1 MADEQELIIPGEL
14 AILPLRGVVVYPM
27 MWLPL
32 TIGQERSIRLVD
44 DALTESPA
52 QRIIGLVTSRNAE
65 IEEPP
70 PDQIYEI
77 GTAAMVHRMLKA
89 PDGTI
94 RLIVQGLERIR
105 IRRYFQ
111 HDPYLRAE
119 IELLPDAEEESL
131 EQEALMRTTLELFRR
146 LVALVPHM
154 PEELET
160 AAINATSPRQLVYL
174 VSASIRMEP
183 TQAQEILEINPV
195 REKLVRL
202 NALLTKELEV
212 LELGRKIQTQAQDEM
227 NKMQREYFL
236 REQLKAIQKEL
247 GESDE
252 QEAEIQEFEKRIAA
266 AGMPEEAEK
275 EARRE
280 LDRMRKMP
288 TQAAEYSV
296 IKTYVDWMVSLPW
309 SVITQDNLDI
319 AHARQVLNEDHYG
332 LEKIKD
338 RILEFLAVRKL
349 RLERKAEGEG
359 PGSAPQDHIRRERE
373 GVILCF
379 VGPPGTGKTSLGRS
393 IARALGRKFVRLALG
408 GIHDEAEIR
417 GFRRTYIG
425 SMPGRVIQSLRRS
438 ESRNP
443 VFMLDEVDK
452 LGRDFRGDPSSALL
466 EVLDPEQNAEFR
478 DHYLDVPFD
487 LSQVFFITTANWL
500 DPIPQPLLDRMEVI
514 ELSSYTEEEKI
525 KIAQGYLTPRQ
536 IRENGLRPEE
546 ISFTE
551 EALRRLAREFTR
563 EAGVRHLERE
573 IGAVCRKV
581 ATKVAEQSSMPAL
594 NGEVRPE
601 TTEPAIP
608 ETAEHTGPATAEQ
621 VRPETAEH
629 AMPERAGHAVTPV
642 LVDAKD
648 LNTYLGRPKF
658 LPEVAERVER
668 AGVATGLAW
677 TPTGGDILFLEATR
691 MAGSKGF
698 TLTGQLGDVMK
709 ESAQAALSWVR
720 SSAKEYGVDEEFF
733 SKSDIH
739 LHIPAGAT
747 PKDGPSAGVA
757 MATALMSLLTG
768 RPVRKD
774 LAMTGEIT
782 LRGQVLPVGGIKEKV
797 LAASRNSLCT
807 VILPK
812 RNEFDLEDVPE
823 VVRSKMQFVFAER
836 VDDVV
841 QAALT
846 QAATG

>member
-1 MADEQELIIPGEL
+1 MADEQELMIPGEL
-14 AILPLRGVVVYPM
+14 PILPLRGVVVYPM

-44 DALTESPA
+44 DALTEMPA
-52 QRIIGLVTSRNAE
+52 QRIIGLATSRDAE
-65 IEEPP
+65 VEEPTS
-70 PDQIYEI
+70 DQIYEI

-105 IRRYFQ
+105 IRRFYQ

-119 IELLPDAEEESL
+119 IELLPDDESESL

-160 AAINATSPRQLVYL
+160 AAINATSARQLVYL

-183 TQAQEILEINPV
+183 AQAQEILELNSV
-195 REKLVRL
+195 REKLVKL
-202 NALLTKELEV
+202 NGLLTKELEV
-212 LELGRKIQTQAQDEM
+212 LELGRKIQSQAQDEM

-266 AGMPEEAEK
+266 CGMPEEPEK

-296 IKTYVDWMVSLPW
+296 IKTYLDWMVSLPW
-309 SVITQDNLDI
+309 NVTTPDNLDI
-319 AHARQVLNEDHYG
+319 AHARQVLHEDHYG

-349 RLERKAEGEG
+349 RLERKAEGAG
-359 PGSAPQDHIRRERE
+359 PEPAPQDQIRRDRE

-408 GIHDEAEIR
+408 GIRDEAEIR

-425 SMPGRVIQSLRRS
+425 SMPGRVVQSLRRA

-452 LGRDFRGDPSSALL
+452 LGHDFRGDPSSALL

-514 ELSSYTEEEKI
+514 ELSSYTEEEKV
-525 KIAQGYLTPRQ
+525 KIAVGYLVPRQ
-536 IRENGLRPEE
+536 VRENGLRAAE
-546 ISFTE
+546 ITFTE
-551 EALRRLAREFTR
+551 AALRRMVREYTR

-581 ATKVAEQSSMPAL
+581 ATKVAER
-594 NGEVRPE
+594 NGKTDGE
-601 TTEPAIP
+601 ANS
-608 ETAEHTGPATAEQ
+608 ETAGSAAAEPPAPPLTL
-621 VRPETAEH
+621 
-629 AMPERAGHAVTPV
+629 V

-648 LNTYLGRPKF
+648 LNIYLGRPKF
-658 LPEVAERVER
+658 LSEVAERVER

-677 TPTGGDILFLEATR
+677 TPTGGDILFLEATK
-691 MAGSKGF
+691 MPGSKGF
-698 TLTGQLGDVMK
+698 MLTGQLGEVMK
-709 ESAQAALSWVR
+709 ESAQAAMSWVR
-720 SSAKEYGVDEEFF
+720 SSAKDYGVDEDFF
-733 SKSDIH
+733 SKADIH

-747 PKDGPSAGVA
+747 PKDGPSAGVT

-797 LAASRNSLCT
+797 LAANRNGVCT

-823 VVRSKMQFVFAER
+823 AVRSKMQFVFAER

-841 QAALT
+841 HAALT
-846 QAATG
+846 QATAAA